1 MEDTPVPDLAQRS
14 APLGAREERTARWLH
29 KRSPHATALI
39 IGLVMA
45 LLSLGVCAL
54 AYWIVGLQ
62 ADGPRT
68 AGAMYALPFV
78 IPMTIVPVV
87 FSRII
92 GMSKAL
98 FERTDEL
105 QLEIERRKAAEHQL
119 EILASVDDL
128 TRVANRRAFFVHVSV
143 LADNGMP
150 SCVAVIDLDN
160 FKALNDSLGHAAGDD
175 ALREFGTLLRTTTPD
190 RAILGRLGGEE
201 FGVVIP
207 DIDCSGA
214 QATLD
219 RLRDALVASH
229 VPVTASIGVT
239 DWTPASDE
247 SIDAALARADVA
259 LYRAK
264 QHGRNRVEVVTST
277 NAAPGT
283 SDLAPLA
290 RRKDPVVQAEPP
302 TDR

>member
-1 MEDTPVPDLAQRS
+1 MPDHASPS

-29 KRSPHATALI
+29 KRSSRASALI

-45 LLSLGVCAL
+45 LLSLTACTL
-54 AYWIVGLQ
+54 AYWAIGLQ
-62 ADGPRT
+62 ADDLRS
-68 AGAMYALPFV
+68 AGAMYGLPFL
-78 IPMTIVPVV
+78 IPMMIVPLV

-105 QLEIERRKAAEHQL
+105 QREIERRKAAEHQL

-128 TRVANRRAFFVHVSV
+128 TRITNRRAFFVHVSR
-143 LADNGMP
+143 LADDGRP

-160 FKALNDSLGHAAGDD
+160 FKALNDTMGHAAGDD
-175 ALREFGTLLRTTTPD
+175 ALREFGALLRTTSPD
-190 RAILGRLGGEE
+190 QAIIGRLGGEE

-207 DIDCSGA
+207 DHDCASA
-214 QATLD
+214 RAAMD
-219 RLRDALVASH
+219 HLRNELVASR

-239 DWTPASDE
+239 DWDPARGE
-247 SIDAALARADVA
+247 SIDAALARADAA

-264 QHGRNRVEVVTST
+264 QRGRNRVELVTSDEPG
-277 NAAPGT
+277 PGT

-290 RRKDPVVQAEPP
+290 RRNDPMVQAEPP
-302 TDR
+302 IDR